1 MSFGEVLVS
10 AVILAISTQTSLHS
24 WSRITATTQRQNALE
39 QALLQ
44 ADQQLLAARRL
55 LRRSPAAG
63 CALSP
68 EHLDQQLAPLLP
80 QTPGLQRS
88 WQQDPLAGGLWLRVA
103 VEAGTDQPR
112 LQRRLLLTAAGLG
125 LCSPAQA

>member
-10 AVILAISTQTSLHS
+10 AVILAISTHTSLHS
-24 WSRITATTQRQNALE
+24 WSRITATTQRQTALE
-39 QALLQ
+39 QALQQ

-63 CALSP
+63 CALSS
-68 EHLDQQLAPLLP
+68 EHLDQQLAPLLL
-80 QTPGLQRS
+80 QAPGLQRS
-88 WQQDPLAGGLWLRVA
+88 WQRDPLAGGLWLRVA
-103 VEAGTDQPR
+103 VEAGADHPPQ
-112 LQRRLLLTAAGLG
+112 QRRLLVTAAGLG

>member
-1 MSFGEVLVS
+1 MTLSEVLVS
-10 AVILAISTQTSLHS
+10 AVILAISTQTSLTS
-24 WSRITATTQRQNALE
+24 WTRITATMQRQNALE

-55 LRRSPAAG
+55 LRRSPATG

-68 EHLDQQLAPLLP
+68 EHLDQQLAPWLP

-88 WQQDPLAGGLWLRVA
+88 WQPDPLAGGLWLRVA

-125 LCSPAQA
+125 LCSPVQA

>member
-1 MSFGEVLVS
+1 MTFSEVLVS

-24 WSRITATTQRQNALE
+24 WSRITATMQRQTSLE

-44 ADQQLLAARRL
+44 ADQQLLAARRS
-55 LRRSPAAG
+55 LRLSPAAG

-68 EHLDQQLAPLLP
+68 EHLDQQLAPWLP

-88 WQQDPLAGGLWLRVA
+88 WQPDPLAGGLWLRVA
-103 VEAGTDQPR
+103 VEVGTDQPW
-112 LQRRLLLTAAGLG
+112 LQRRLLLTAVGLG
-125 LCSPAQA
+125 LCSPVQP

>member
-1 MSFGEVLVS
+1 MAFSEVLVS

-39 QALLQ
+39 RALLQ
-44 ADQQLLAARRL
+44 ADQQLLIARRL
-55 LRRSPAAG
+55 LSRSPAAG

-68 EHLDQQLAPLLP
+68 EQFDQQLAPWLP
-80 QTPGLQRS
+80 KTPGLQRS

-125 LCSPAQA
+125 LCSPVKP

>member
-1 MSFGEVLVS
+1 MPLSEVLVS
-10 AVILAISTQTSLHS
+10 ALILAISTHTSLHS
-24 WSRITATTQRQNALE
+24 WSRITATTQRQTALE

-44 ADQQLLAARRL
+44 SDQQLLAARRL

-68 EHLDQQLAPLLP
+68 KHLDQQLAPLLP

-88 WQQDPLAGGLWLRVA
+88 WQRDPLAGGLWLRVA

-112 LQRRLLLTAAGLG
+112 LQRRLLVTPAGLG

>member
-1 MSFGEVLVS
+1 MSFSEVLVS

-24 WSRITATTQRQNALE
+24 WSRITATTQRQKALE

-55 LRRSPAAG
+55 LRRSPVAG

-103 VEAGTDQPR
+103 VEVGTDHPW

-125 LCSPAQA
+125 LCSPVQA

>member
-1 MSFGEVLVS
+1 MTFSEVLVS
-10 AVILAISTQTSLHS
+10 AVILAISTHTSLHS
-24 WSRITATTQRQNALE
+24 WSRITATSQRQTALE

-63 CALSP
+63 CALSS
-68 EHLDQQLAPLLP
+68 EQFDHQLAPLLP
-80 QTPGLQRS
+80 LTPGLQHS

>member
-1 MSFGEVLVS
+1 MTLSEVLVS
-10 AVILAISTQTSLHS
+10 AVILAISTHTSLHS
-24 WSRITATTQRQNALE
+24 WSRITATTQRQNVLE

-55 LRRSPAAG
+55 LRRSPAAD

-68 EHLDQQLAPLLP
+68 AHLDQQLAPLLP

-88 WQQDPLAGGLWLRVA
+88 WQQDLLAGGLWLRVA

>member
-39 QALLQ
+39 QSLLQ

-68 EHLDQQLAPLLP
+68 DHLDQQLAPLLP

-112 LQRRLLLTAAGLG
+112 LQRRLLVTAAGLG

>member
-1 MSFGEVLVS
+1 MAFSEVLVS

-24 WSRITATTQRQNALE
+24 WSRITASTQRQNALE

-68 EHLDQQLAPLLP
+68 DHLDQQL
-80 QTPGLQRS
+80 S
-88 WQQDPLAGGLWLRVA
+88 
-103 VEAGTDQPR
+103 PR
-112 LQRRLLLTAAGLG
+112 CCRRPRGFSAAGSRIR
-125 LCSPAQA
+125 SPAVFGCGWP

>member
-63 CALSP
+63 CVLCP
-68 EHLDQQLAPLLP
+68 KHLDQQLAPLLP

-125 LCSPAQA
+125 LCSPVQA

>member
-1 MSFGEVLVS
+1 MAFSEVLVS

-24 WSRITATTQRQNALE
+24 WSRITATMQRQTSLE

-44 ADQQLLAARRL
+44 ADQQLLVARRL

-63 CALSP
+63 CALSS
-68 EHLDQQLAPLLP
+68 EQFDQQLAPLLP

-88 WQQDPLAGGLWLRVA
+88 WQQDPLAGGFWLRVA
-103 VEAGTDQPR
+103 VEAGTDQPW
-112 LQRRLLLTAAGLG
+112 LQRRLLVTAAGLG
-125 LCSPAQA
+125 LCSPVQA

>member
-1 MSFGEVLVS
+1 MPLSEVLVS
-10 AVILAISTQTSLHS
+10 ALILAISTHTSLHS
-24 WSRITATTQRQNALE
+24 WSRITATSQRQTALE

-55 LRRSPAAG
+55 LRRSPEAG

-112 LQRRLLLTAAGLG
+112 LQRRLLVTPAGLG
-125 LCSPAQA
+125 LCSPVEA